1 VGFADG
7 FRYMAQQAKIRAFTP
22 SLISGDPMSILKRM
36 LLSLSLI
43 SSVTIVPGSFAAET
57 VLITGANRGI
67 GLALAQQ
74 FEQAGY
80 DVIGTAR
87 KPNKAKKLRAL
98 GVRLEQL
105 DVADPNSVSA
115 LAKRLEGEVID
126 ILVNNAGIGGHSTDT
141 FAELNIEKLDKVYN
155 INSLGPLR
163 VTQALLPNLGA
174 SKHKR
179 VANIS
184 SRMGSIELN
193 TWGCCF
199 GYRGSKAA
207 LNSFNKTLSME
218 FAGQG
223 FVFVVLH
230 PGYVKTDMTKG
241 RGNITTSESAGGLFK
256 VISQLKPEDNGK
268 FYDFKGKAMPW

>member
-1 VGFADG
+1 
-7 FRYMAQQAKIRAFTP
+7 
-22 SLISGDPMSILKRM
+22 MSTLKRI

-43 SSVTIVPGSFAAET
+43 STVTFSLNGFSAET

-87 KPNKAKKLRAL
+87 KPDKAKQLIAL

-105 DVADPNSVSA
+105 DVGDPNSVSA
-115 LAKRLEGEVID
+115 MAKRLEGLEID
-126 ILVNNAGIGGHSTDT
+126 ILINNAGIAGHSTDA
-141 FAELNIEKLDKVYN
+141 FAELDIEKLDTVYN

-163 VTQALLPNLGA
+163 VTQALLPNLDA
-174 SKHKR
+174 SEGKQ

-184 SRMGSIELN
+184 SMMGSMELN
-193 TWGCCF
+193 TWGCCL

-218 FAGQG
+218 LGKRE

-230 PGYVKTDMTKG
+230 PGYVKTDMNKG
-241 RGNITTSESAGGLFK
+241 SGNITTSESAAGLFK
-256 VISQLKPEDNGK
+256 VISQLKAEDNGK
-268 FYDFKGKAMPW
+268 FYDYQGKAMPW

>member
-1 VGFADG
+1 
-7 FRYMAQQAKIRAFTP
+7 
-22 SLISGDPMSILKRM
+22 MSIFKRM
-36 LLSLSLI
+36 LLSLSFI
-43 SSVTIVPGSFAAET
+43 SSVIIVPNSFSAET

-87 KPNKAKKLRAL
+87 KPNKAKKLKAL

-115 LAKRLEGEVID
+115 LAKRLEGVVID
-126 ILVNNAGIGGHSTDT
+126 ILINNAGIGGHSTDT
-141 FAELNIEKLDKVYN
+141 FAELDIEKLDKVYN

-174 SKHKR
+174 SNHKR
-179 VANIS
+179 VANVS

-207 LNSFNKTLSME
+207 LNSFNKSLSME
-218 FAGQG
+218 LGEEG

-241 RGNITTSESAGGLFK
+241 RGNITASESAGGLFK
-256 VISQLKPEDNGK
+256 VISQLKAEDNGK